1 MVANYTITD
10 VNIMSTSDRHSYTAD
25 ELEFLAD
32 NYPNF
37 DYHQLAVM
45 FNGYFDLNISE
56 AAIKSRVEKLKIA
69 KRKLKS
75 CFGKYTDEMI
85 DWLIKNF
92 NTVPIKRLTEMFN
105 EKFNVDFTSSSVWH
119 KLNRTIQGGIVRD
132 KNNYVPRVKWTNEMI
147 EYLKENYSNY
157 TNLEL
162 SKRISSLFNVRAS
175 AGSIEHKGNRLG
187 LRKSEDYL
195 KNSASQRKTS
205 PFQFK
210 KGRVPEHK
218 KPIGYERLDKKRGL
232 VFVKVDDKSKFEA
245 KQRVVW
251 REHYGEIPEGHN
263 IIFIDG
269 DKTNFNIDNLA
280 CLSNAELGI
289 INRLQIENKT
299 HNKDIGEIKLTLT
312 RLRAKVIDKKGVR

>member
-1 MVANYTITD
+1 
-10 VNIMSTSDRHSYTAD
+10 MSTSDRRHIYTAD

-32 NYPNF
+32 NYLNF

-56 AAIKSRVEKLKIA
+56 AAIKSRIEKLKIA

-75 CFGKYTDEMI
+75 SFGKYTDEMME
-85 DWLIKNF
+85 WLIDNF
-92 NTVPIKRLTEMFN
+92 NTVPIKRLTEMLN
-105 EKFNVDFTSSSVWH
+105 EKFNVDFSPSSVWH

-132 KNNYVPRVKWTNEMI
+132 SNSYVPRVKWTNEMI

-162 SKRISSLFNVRAS
+162 SKRISSMFNVRAS
-175 AGSIEHKGNRLG
+175 SGSIEHKANRLG
-187 LRKSEDYL
+187 LRKSEEYL
-195 KNSASQRKTS
+195 KYSATHRVIS

-218 KPIGYERLDKKRGL
+218 KPIGYERLDAKTGITY
-232 VFVKVDDKSKFEA
+232 VKVDDKSKFEA
-245 KQRVVW
+245 KQRVVY
-251 REHYGEIPEGHN
+251 REHYGKIPEGYN
-263 IIFIDG
+263 IIFIDS

-280 CLSNAELGI
+280 CLSNSEMAM
-289 INRLQIENKT
+289 INSLRIKNIT
-299 HNKDIGEIKLTLT
+299 HNKEIGEIKLALA
-312 RLRAKVIDKKGVR
+312 RLRAKAVEKGVR